1 MSVASEQVCAMW
13 GGSGPLRMGL
23 SLTCLPSGEQK
34 KGCQEQEQDHL
45 SRKADQILNS
55 CCFCLVF

>member
-1 MSVASEQVCAMW
+1 MW
-13 GGSGPLRMGL
+13 GGSGPLRVGP
-23 SLTCLPSGEQK
+23 SLTCLPSGEQR
-34 KGCQEQEQDHL
+34 KGRQEQEQDHL